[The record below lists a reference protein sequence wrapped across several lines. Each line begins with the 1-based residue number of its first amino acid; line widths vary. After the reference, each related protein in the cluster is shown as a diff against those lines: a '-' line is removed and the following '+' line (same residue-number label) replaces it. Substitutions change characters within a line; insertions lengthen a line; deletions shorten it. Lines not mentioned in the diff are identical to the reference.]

1 MMKYNTIVV
10 DNFFDNFE
18 ALENNF
24 KKIPLLSFEEYP
36 KTILNNN
43 TSPGTGKT
51 TWPGKRSMPLF
62 EVNPFLCQ
70 LTIKELQQKSQSRD
84 LENRRWNINSVLHLR
99 LKEDNVKDFIHT
111 DPDDLTI
118 IIFLGKTNLDSG
130 IHIYNE
136 QKEETEYI
144 KYIQNRAVIFNSK
157 SYHKA
162 GTCYGN
168 NVENGRL
175 TMNCFINFQD

>member
-1 MMKYNTIVV
+1 MKYNTIVV
-10 DNFFDNFE
+10 DNLFDNFE
-18 ALENNF
+18 ALENSF
-24 KKIPLLSFEEYP
+24 KKVPLMSFEEYP
-36 KTILNNN
+36 KTISN
-43 TSPGTGKT
+43 TA

-70 LTIKELQQKSQSRD
+70 LVIKELQQKSQNRD
-84 LENRRWNINSVLHLR
+84 LENRTWNINSVLHLR
-99 LKEDNVKDFIHT
+99 LKEDNEKDWIHT

-162 GTCYGN
+162 GASYGN
-168 NVENGRL
+168 NVEDGRL
-175 TMNCFINFQD
+175 TMNCFINFQ

>member
-1 MMKYNTIVV
+1 MKYNTIVV
-10 DNFFDNFE
+10 DNFFDNFG

-36 KTILNNN
+36 KTILN
-43 TSPGTGKT
+43 SA

-62 EVNPFLCQ
+62 DVNPFLCQ
-70 LTIKELQQKSQSRD
+70 LTIKELMQKSQSLD
-84 LENRRWNINSVLHLR
+84 LQNGTWAINAVLHLR
-99 LKEDNVKDFIHT
+99 LEEDNVKDFIHT

-118 IIFLGKTNLDSG
+118 IIFLGKTNLNSG

-144 KYIQNRAVIFNSK
+144 RYIQNRAVIFNSK

-162 GTCYGN
+162 GTSYGN
-168 NVENGRL
+168 NVEDGRL
-175 TMNCFINFQD
+175 TMNCFINFQR